1 MKLIKPF
8 IVRYIWK
15 LINNMDRKAIDIKVR
30 QLAEIYSS
38 TILSDL
44 VKGYPNLDPTLIEVV
59 KGLLESGYID
69 GATTILDGLKRVNSE
84 EDVVQ

>member
-1 MKLIKPF
+1 
-8 IVRYIWK
+8 
-15 LINNMDRKAIDIKVR
+15 MDRKVIDIKVR

-44 VKGYPNLDPTLIEVV
+44 IKGYPDLNPTLIEVV

-69 GATTILDGLKRVNSE
+69 GANTILDGLGKVNYKE
-84 EDVVQ
+84 KKV